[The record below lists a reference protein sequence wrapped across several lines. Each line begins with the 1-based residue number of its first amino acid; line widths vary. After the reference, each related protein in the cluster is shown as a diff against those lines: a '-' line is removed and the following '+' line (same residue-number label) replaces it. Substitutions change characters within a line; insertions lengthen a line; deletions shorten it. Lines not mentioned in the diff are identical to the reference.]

1 MRIFKSVVRSFI
13 SATLIAAALPA
24 VAQTTPAKPAAPV
37 YAVLSLIGDRLEIVV
52 RQPQIGSRVD
62 QNRRD
67 IVPVSDAAFDNAAVS
82 AAAQAIRAARAG
94 AEVSHLNTRS
104 PVLFEKTRD
113 LFDLQGETLT
123 MPGAIRDALT
133 AQGATHLVLITKRR
147 DEAKFRYGNGGFEGA
162 GNLEGLG
169 FYLDTSTQTSYVNEG
184 GQRANQGTGFIA
196 PYAFIQVQLVAFPS
210 GKLLAAKP
218 VTDYQM
224 VGAGVVEQ
232 GTTEP
237 WNAMSAAA
245 KARAVA
251 TLVLAS
257 VTKAT
262 GEVMAAA
269 GER

>member
-1 MRIFKSVVRSFI
+1 MRLPNFVARLSVAVLASF
-13 SATLIAAALPA
+13 TLP
-24 VAQTTPAKPAAPV
+24 VWAQAEPAKTASPV
-37 YAVLSLIGDRLEIVV
+37 YAVLSLIGDRLDIVV

-82 AAAQAIRAARAG
+82 AAAQAIRAARSN

-104 PVLFEKTRD
+104 PVLFEKTRE
-113 LFDLQGETLT
+113 LFDLQGDTLT
-123 MPGAIRDALT
+123 MPGAIRDALV
-133 AQGATHLVLITKRR
+133 AQGATHLLLITKRR
-147 DEAKFRYGNGGFEGA
+147 DEAKFRYGNGGYEGA

-169 FYLDTSTQTSYVNEG
+169 FYLDTSTQTSYVTDS

-210 GKLLAAKP
+210 GKLLGAKA

-232 GTTEP
+232 GTSEP
-237 WNAMSAAA
+237 WSAMSATA

-269 GER
+269 GNR